1 MQESTNNSTVKDAI
15 KSLGIVFG
23 DIGTSPIYTFSAIFA
38 VIPSTVDNVMGI
50 VSAIIWTITLLVTG
64 QYAWLAMSLGKE
76 RNGEG
81 GTIILREI
89 LVSLLKSR
97 SCIVIVTFLSFL
109 GISFFI
115 GDGVITPA
123 ISILSAVEG
132 LQLIPM
138 LSGLP
143 QQAVMLVAIAITIA
157 LFACQKYGTEKIS
170 LAFGPI
176 MLVWFLFLALSGALA
191 IAKFP
196 YILHAISPHYAI
208 QFFLTH
214 KIVGLLLL
222 SKIILAAT
230 GSETLYTDMG
240 HIGRKPI
247 IHAWLFVFPILCLTY
262 LGQGAYLINSPTSHS
277 IFHHMTLSEFK
288 LLYIPILLLS
298 IAATI
303 VASQAMITGL
313 FSVVYQ
319 GITTRLIP
327 PLHIEYTSKTIISQI
342 FIPSINRFLAFFV
355 IVTILLFKNSENL
368 ANAYGIAVSGT
379 MTITSILL
387 TCIFY
392 LRRNLIKAA
401 AACGFIMVNSLFLI
415 SNVFKIPYGGY
426 WSLMIACIPLT
437 IIIIYTFGQRRLYKR
452 MRQIPCANFLDKYS
466 ILSQKVPSINGT
478 ALFLAKST
486 ENLPYYIVS
495 TMFTNNILYE
505 ENIIVKVET
514 QKTAFGT
521 NSTIK
526 DLKPGLKLLEIK
538 VGYLELV
545 NIEKILRSEDIYPKV
560 IFYGVE
566 DFTSQN
572 PFWKLYILI
581 KKLTPSFVQ
590 FYKFPA
596 SKLHGVVVQV
606 TL

>member
-1 MQESTNNSTVKDAI
+1 MQESSNNNAVKDAI

-23 DIGTSPIYTFSAIFA
+23 DIGTSPIYTMSAIFS
-38 VIPSTVDNVMGI
+38 VIPNSLDNIMGI
-50 VSAIIWTITLLVTG
+50 SSAIIWTLTLLVTG

-81 GTIILREI
+81 GTIILKEI
-89 LVSLLKSR
+89 LVSHLKSR
-97 SCIVIVTFLSFL
+97 KFIIVVTFLSFV

-138 LSGLP
+138 LAGLS
-143 QQAVMLVAIAITIA
+143 QQVVMLVAIAITIA

-176 MLVWFLFLALSGALA
+176 MLVWFLFLAISGALA
-191 IAKFP
+191 IAQFP
-196 YILHAISPHYAI
+196 YILNALSPYYAA
-208 QFFLTH
+208 QFFWTH
-214 KIVGLLLL
+214 KFLGLLLL
-222 SKIILAAT
+222 SKIILSAT

-240 HIGRKPI
+240 HIGRLPI
-247 IHAWLFVFPILCLTY
+247 IHAWCFVFPILCLTY
-262 LGQGAYLINSPTSHS
+262 LGQGAFLISHPTSHS
-277 IFHHMTLSEFK
+277 IFHHMTLSQFQ
-288 LLYIPILLLS
+288 LLYVPILLLS

-327 PLHIEYTSKTIISQI
+327 PLHIEYTSKRLISQI
-342 FIPSINRFLAFFV
+342 FIPSINKFLALFV
-355 IVTILLFKNSENL
+355 ILTMLLFKNSENL

-387 TCIFY
+387 TSIFY
-392 LRRNLIKAA
+392 LRRNHIKAMA
-401 AACGFIMVNSLFLI
+401 AFGFIVVNIFFLI
-415 SNVFKIPYGGY
+415 SNIFKIPYGGY
-426 WSLMIACIPLT
+426 WSLMVACIPLLF
-437 IIIIYTFGQRRLYKR
+437 IIIYTFGQRRLYKT
-452 MRQIPCANFLDKYS
+452 MRQIPFANFLEKYS
-466 ILSQKVPSINGT
+466 ILSQKVPLINGT

-486 ENLPYYIVS
+486 DNLPYYIVS

-505 ENIIVKVET
+505 NNIIVKVET
-514 QKTAFGT
+514 QKTAFGI
-521 NSTIK
+521 SSALK
-526 DLKPGLKLLEIK
+526 DLKPGLQLLEIK
-538 VGYLELV
+538 VGYLELI

-566 DFTSQN
+566 DFTSKN
-572 PFWKLYILI
+572 IFWKIYILI